1 MSTQKHKVF
10 PQKKRMQ
17 SMPKKRT
24 IKFR

>member
-17 SMPKKRT
+17 SMRKKT